1 MFADTSRYFGL
12 ETARHT
18 APDGREVVYAR
29 RRFIP
34 APSPVALAEHVVT
47 QGERLD
53 NITARYLGDPELF
66 WALCDDNNAMRP
78 AELTEEVGRR
88 LRVAMPRA
96 EGEA

>member
-1 MFADTSRYFGL
+1 MFAETSRYHDL

-18 APDGREVVYAR
+18 DPDGREIAYVR

-34 APSPVALAEHVVT
+34 APAPVALAEHVVT

-66 WALCDDNNAMRP
+66 WALCDDNGAMRP

-88 LRVAMPRA
+88 LRVALPRE
-96 EGEA
+96 EGE